1 MVTQMSSFNFNHY
14 SRFDRVKHDKQV
26 YAWCVFLD
34 EPKSVLDDVI
44 AVEYILH
51 PTFPDPIRRIS
62 DRAHCFALES
72 EAWGGFGIEIRIFLS
87 GGEIERA
94 RYYIKL
100 EDDNW
105 ARGLKLEKF
114 PDSQTELLYTN
125 LFHDRFD
132 WRKISTLVRIVGI
145 PEEQVAAK
153 LVNLSKDGF
162 VRKAYF
168 KSVDKQE
175 LWGAT
180 YNDKVRI
187 LPTPNE

>member
-1 MVTQMSSFNFNHY
+1 MVTQMSSFKFNHY
-14 SRFDRVKHDKQV
+14 SRFDREKHDYRV

-51 PTFPDPIRRIS
+51 PTFPDPVRRIS
-62 DRAHCFALES
+62 DRTHCFALES
-72 EAWGGFGIEIRIFLS
+72 QAWGEFGIDIHIFRS

-100 EDDNW
+100 EEDNW
-105 ARGLKLEKF
+105 PRGQKLEEF
-114 PDSQTELLYTN
+114 PDNQTELLYTN

-132 WRKISTLVRIVGI
+132 WRQIPTLVRIVGI
-145 PEEQVAAK
+145 PEERVAEK
-153 LVNLSKDGF
+153 LVKLSKDGF
-162 VRKAYF
+162 VRKAHF
-168 KSVDKQE
+168 RSVDKQE

-187 LPTPNE
+187 LPTPKE